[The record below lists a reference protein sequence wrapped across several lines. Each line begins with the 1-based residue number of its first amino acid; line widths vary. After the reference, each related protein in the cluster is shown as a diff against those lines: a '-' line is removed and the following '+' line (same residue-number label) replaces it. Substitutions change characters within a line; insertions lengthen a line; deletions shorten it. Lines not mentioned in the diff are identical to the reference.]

1 MVTPGTGKE
10 GHTPESPHCTK
21 SGQCQMTERCRKY
34 LIFHTSEQNRIN
46 RISCQR
52 KKKNTLNRFGLGVYA
67 ACILEHIPLKL
78 SWMKTVTEKSKL
90 DLQLRTFCVKF
101 DSSRLITVMD
111 SSSYNNGYLFSNNL
125 EGTWL
130 LKKLCLMFTCPVH
143 PKSCLTNWSAMIHW
157 VSW

>member
-21 SGQCQMTERCRKY
+21 SGVNAKWQKGAENALY
-34 LIFHTSEQNRIN
+34 SIP
-46 RISCQR
+46 
-52 KKKNTLNRFGLGVYA
+52 LNRTELTGSAVREKRRTQWIDLDWG
-67 ACILEHIPLKL
+67 CILEHIPLKL

-111 SSSYNNGYLFSNNL
+111 SSSYNNDYLFSNNL

-157 VSW
+157 VSR